1 MDWVFIIVSD
11 NIEYLDQAFSIVR
24 DNESF
29 QVFVSPTDSDKLASP
44 HVYTY
49 IYKRKNS
56 EADFSENIRRDI
68 RCWRKEVQHSE
79 RAILGVRTRIG
90 RGVLHTPPDVFG

>member
-1 MDWVFIIVSD
+1 MNQVFSIVSD

-29 QVFVSPTDSDKLASP
+29 QAFVSPTDSDKRASP

-49 IYKRKNS
+49 IYKRK
-56 EADFSENIRRDI
+56 
-68 RCWRKEVQHSE
+68 
-79 RAILGVRTRIG
+79 G
-90 RGVLHTPPDVFG
+90 